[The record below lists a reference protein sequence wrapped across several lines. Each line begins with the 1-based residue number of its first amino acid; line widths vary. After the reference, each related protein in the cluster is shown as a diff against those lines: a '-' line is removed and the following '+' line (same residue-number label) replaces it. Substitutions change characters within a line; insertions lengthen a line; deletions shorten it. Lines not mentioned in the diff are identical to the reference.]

1 MSTQI
6 DQLNTELKAAQV
18 ALDAAL
24 VAGEPSRS
32 DRNEVARLEA
42 ELATAQQAEAAEKA
56 IIAAQE
62 AEEIQAA
69 GIALA
74 DAQHA
79 AIAQSGAAVA
89 LAEIAPEDTP
99 IVAYDPA
106 IESAAQRV
114 ATAQAA
120 MDKAAA
126 AHGELT
132 EAADKLRATLAAK
145 QGALAELKARRA
157 AGTSLPEDALEALGL
172 PDDIADLERLV
183 AIAAGNAASALPT
196 AEQAELAAAQK
207 LLAETK
213 TDATLRVA
221 RERIALAERTFLL
234 CYQEL
239 RGAEQA
245 SGRYQ
250 FRPSGDYRASSDLKL
265 LVSRHG

>member
-1 MSTQI
+1 MSTLQQI
-6 DQLNTELKAAQV
+6 NEQLTAAQ
-18 ALDAAL
+18 AAL
-24 VAGEPSRS
+24 HQALEDGVLSAPFRA
-32 DRNEVARLEA
+32 EVARLEA
-42 ELATAQQAEAAEKA
+42 ELATAQQAEAAAKA
-56 IIAAQE
+56 ASAAQE

-79 AIAQSGAAVA
+79 SIAQSGAAVA
-89 LAEIAPEDTP
+89 LAEIAPEDAP
-99 IVAYDPA
+99 VVAHDPA

-114 ATAQAA
+114 AAA
-120 MDKAAA
+120 RVALGKANA
-126 AHGELT
+126 AHAKLAK
-132 EAADKLRATLAAK
+132 AADKLRATLAAK
-145 QGALAELKARRA
+145 QSALAELKARRA
-157 AGTSLPEDALEALGL
+157 AGTSTPEDALEALGL

-183 AIAAGNAASALPT
+183 ATAAGNAAGAVPA

-221 RERIALAERTFLL
+221 RDRIALAERAFLL

-239 RGAEQA
+239 RAAEQA